1 MYVGQLQA
9 GKDHRKAAAERR
21 NWYLSLP
28 TIFHSSKRV
37 VLIPTAVGCCPSAAR
52 TRQADRRDHNL
63 IRWSASCILAE
74 LEAADLQLLFAV
86 GDRW

>member
-1 MYVGQLQA
+1 L
-9 GKDHRKAAAERR
+9 
-21 NWYLSLP
+21 LP
-28 TIFHSSKRV
+28 V
-37 VLIPTAVGCCPSAAR
+37 CR

-74 LEAADLQLLFAV
+74 LEAADLQLLFAA